1 MTDRDDVRNV
11 SSNSRAAEAAE
22 AGSGRRALVLSGG
35 GARAAYQVG
44 VLKALADIWPGDE
57 SPYDVIVGTSA
68 GAVCAA
74 VLATHAGNWREG
86 ITRLEEVWANFAVG
100 QVFRASLA
108 AMFGAGLRWGL
119 SAVSGGR
126 LTTAPP
132 ALFDN
137 SPLRELLA
145 ERIDWDVIRNHIS
158 AGRLRALAL
167 TATSYA
173 GGHHRVFFEA
183 APEVAAWRG
192 VRRAGTR
199 ERLDLD
205 HLMASA
211 AIPFLFPP
219 VRIGEVYYGDG
230 AMRQLAPLSPAI
242 HLGATRLLVIGVRA
256 QNAAGLGGSIGID
269 HTPSSGEIF
278 GFLLDTLFSDQVD
291 ADLDQ
296 LERTNRMILDAAAP
310 LDGLREIRA
319 LRLAPGTDPRTV
331 AARHIG
337 SLPRAL
343 RTLLA
348 VIGARGESGGLLASY
363 LLFEASY
370 TRELIARGYE
380 DGITQRRVLLDFLR

>member
-1 MTDRDDVRNV
+1 VTDRDDVRNV
-11 SSNSRAAEAAE
+11 SDGTGPAT
-22 AGSGRRALVLSGG
+22 GHRALILSGG

-44 VLKALADIWPGDE
+44 VLKALGEIWPGE
-57 SPYDVIVGTSA
+57 EPPYDIIVGTSA

-86 ITRLEEVWANFAVG
+86 ILRLEQVWADFSVE
-100 QVFRASLA
+100 QVFRADFA
-108 AMFGAGLRWGL
+108 AMLAAGLRWSL
-119 SAVSGGR
+119 SAISGGK
-126 LTTAPP
+126 LTAAPP

-137 SPLRELLA
+137 LPLRKLLA
-145 ERIDWDVIRNHIS
+145 ERVDWDVIRNHIA

-183 APEVAAWRG
+183 APEVATWRG

-219 VRIGEVYYGDG
+219 VRIGEVYFGDG

-242 HLGATRLLVIGVRA
+242 HLGADRLLVIGVRA
-256 QNAAGLGGSIGID
+256 QDAAGLGGAIGID
-269 HTPSSGEIF
+269 HAPSSGEIF

-296 LERTNRMILDAAAP
+296 LERTNRMVRGAAAP
-310 LDGLREIRA
+310 LDGLREISA
-319 LRLAPGTDPRTV
+319 LRLVPGSDPRTA

-337 SLPRAL
+337 ALPRTL

-348 VIGARGESGGLLASY
+348 VIGARGEPGSLLASY
-363 LLFEASY
+363 LLFEAPY
-370 TRELIARGYE
+370 TRELIERGYA
-380 DGITQRRVLLDFLR
+380 DAITQRRVLLDFLR

>member
-11 SSNSRAAEAAE
+11 S
-22 AGSGRRALVLSGG
+22 AGLQPGAGRRALVLSGG

-44 VLKALADIWPGDE
+44 VLKALAEIWPGE
-57 SPYDVIVGTSA
+57 QSPYDIIVGTSA

-86 ITRLEEVWANFAVG
+86 VARLEQVWANFSVE
-100 QVFRASLA
+100 QVFRTGLG
-108 AMFGAGLRWGL
+108 AMLGAGLRWSV

-126 LTTAPP
+126 LLSAPP

-137 SPLRELLA
+137 GPLRDLLA
-145 ERIDWDVIRNHIS
+145 ARVDWEQIRSNIA

-183 APEVAAWRG
+183 AADVAAWRG

-219 VRIGEVYYGDG
+219 VRVGDVYYGDG

-242 HLGATRLLVIGVRA
+242 HLGADRLLVIGVRA
-256 QNAAGLGGSIGID
+256 QNAAGLGGVIGID

-296 LERTNRMILDAAAP
+296 LERTNRMIREAAAP
-310 LDGLREIRA
+310 LDGLRPITA
-319 LRLAPGTDPRTV
+319 LRLAPGADPRAV
-331 AARHIG
+331 AARHIDA
-337 SLPRAL
+337 LPRSL

-348 VIGARGESGGLLASY
+348 VIGARGEPGSLLASY
-363 LLFEASY
+363 LLFEAPY
-370 TRELIARGYE
+370 TRELIERGYD
-380 DGITQRRVLLDFLR
+380 DGITQRRVLLDFLA